1 MYIFGK
7 EHLATKQN
15 ILKDNIGFVSI
26 YDFSRANSS
35 LEARIHAITSVA
47 SICYA
52 KPDAVDKVS
61 LYNRLEAESK
71 GLPSSSFEFVPML
84 IPIEKIEEAVEEAML
99 DIDPYGELKR
109 SMPLDMLFMIKYGT
123 RIEIENGFG
132 SYSEYVLTNF
142 RAVSRDAEEH
152 NVDLRDFFNT
162 DEDEIQAIK
171 ENYTVFRLKV
181 DLPTRSQFVRSRVN
195 LQELS
200 RRFVSGKKLGFDFYI
215 DEKIEE
221 LSFVKNMAES
231 EDHYQGFKID
241 AKKLIEISQEFYD
254 YLLANG
260 VKAEAARRFIPQ
272 AAYTEL
278 WAGFNNFQLDNFLE
292 LRLESHS
299 QKEIRFLAEAMRDLW
314 QENSTEEKRRVSRV
328 VTQ

>member
-15 ILKDNIGFVSI
+15 ILKDDIGFVSM

-84 IPIEKIEEAVEEAML
+84 IPIETIEEAISER
-99 DIDPYGELKR
+99 DPYGDFERTL
-109 SMPLDMLFMIKYGT
+109 PFDMLFTVKFGT
-123 RIEIENGFG
+123 RIDVENGKG
-132 SYSEYVLTNF
+132 GWNEYILTNF
-142 RAVSRDAEEH
+142 RAVSRDAEEYS
-152 NVDLRDFFNT
+152 VDLRDFFNT
-162 DEDEIQAIK
+162 DEKEIQAIK

-215 DEKIEE
+215 DDKIKDI
-221 LSFVKNMAES
+221 SFTKNMAED

-241 AKKLIEISQEFYD
+241 ANKLIEISQEFYD
-254 YLLANG
+254 HLLANG

-299 QKEIRFLAEAMRDLW
+299 QKEIRYLAEAMRDLW
-314 QENSTEEKRRVSRV
+314 QENSPEEKRRISRV

>member
-84 IPIEKIEEAVEEAML
+84 IPIEVIEEAISE
-99 DIDPYGELKR
+99 IDPFGDFERTL
-109 SMPLDMLFMIKYGT
+109 PFDMLFMVKFGT
-123 RIEIENGFG
+123 RIDVENDKGG
-132 SYSEYVLTNF
+132 WDEYILTNF

-152 NVDLRDFFNT
+152 SVDLRDFFNT
-162 DEDEIQAIK
+162 EEKEIQAIK

-221 LSFVKNMAES
+221 LSFTKNMAEK

-314 QENSTEEKRRVSRV
+314 QENSIEEKRRVSRV

>member
-84 IPIEKIEEAVEEAML
+84 IPVEVIEEA
-99 DIDPYGELKR
+99 ILKR
-109 SMPLDMLFMIKYGT
+109 DPFGDFERTLPFDMLFTVKFGT
-123 RIEIENGFG
+123 RIDVENDKGG
-132 SYSEYVLTNF
+132 WDEYILTNF

-152 NVDLRDFFNT
+152 SVDLRDFFNT
-162 DEDEIQAIK
+162 EEKEIQAIK

-221 LSFVKNMAES
+221 LSFTKNMAEK

-314 QENSTEEKRRVSRV
+314 QENSIEEKRRVSRV

>member
-1 MYIFGK
+1 LELRPCNLRWRLYKLTLKGKAIFLSVDSFAAFFVQRFFSTCSGK
-7 EHLATKQN
+7 VL
-15 ILKDNIGFVSI
+15 
-26 YDFSRANSS
+26 
-35 LEARIHAITSVA
+35 
-47 SICYA
+47 
-52 KPDAVDKVS
+52 
-61 LYNRLEAESK
+61 SK
-71 GLPSSSFEFVPML
+71 L
-84 IPIEKIEEAVEEAML
+84 
-99 DIDPYGELKR
+99 
-109 SMPLDMLFMIKYGT
+109 LFQM
-123 RIEIENGFG
+123 
-132 SYSEYVLTNF
+132 
-142 RAVSRDAEEH
+142 A
-152 NVDLRDFFNT
+152 
-162 DEDEIQAIK
+162 
-171 ENYTVFRLKV
+171 
-181 DLPTRSQFVRSRVN
+181 QFVRSRVN

-221 LSFVKNMAES
+221 LSFVKNMAEK

-254 YLLANG
+254 HLLANG

>member
-84 IPIEKIEEAVEEAML
+84 IPVEVIEEAISER
-99 DIDPYGELKR
+99 DPFGDFERTL
-109 SMPLDMLFMIKYGT
+109 PFDMLFMVKFGT
-123 RIEIENGFG
+123 RIDVENDKGG
-132 SYSEYVLTNF
+132 WDEYILTNF
-142 RAVSRDAEEH
+142 RAVSRDAEEYS
-152 NVDLRDFFNT
+152 VDLRDFFNT
-162 DEDEIQAIK
+162 EEKEIQAIK

-221 LSFVKNMAES
+221 LSFVKNMAEK

-314 QENSTEEKRRVSRV
+314 QENSIEEKRRVSRL